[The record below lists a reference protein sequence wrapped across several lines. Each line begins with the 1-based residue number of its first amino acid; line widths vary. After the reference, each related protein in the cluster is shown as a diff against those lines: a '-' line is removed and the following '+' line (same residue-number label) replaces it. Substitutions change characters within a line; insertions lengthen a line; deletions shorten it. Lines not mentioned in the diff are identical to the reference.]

1 MSYKYSVLADNP
13 IVYYSGTI
21 TEAFSVPSYQD
32 VLNDYNTYQEFRDAF
47 ANYSLD
53 SGNAVVDISGCQNNG
68 FYSGEVKSD
77 IMPLI
82 YGDPY
87 AIQINSTALVNI
99 NNARGYSGEIV
110 KGGFAKEGF
119 SDNDFSF
126 EIFLYPV
133 MQTTETLP
141 IPIIGDLPNNVGLF
155 YENGNVVFKLNNN
168 NITYTLPYKNRAYH
182 IVGVYAKDSATLYVD
197 GEAVSFINLDNFK
210 FTNTTLSLL
219 CGPTQNINNYFLI
232 NGLAIYR
239 YALNSNKVISHYVSA
254 VSARPLDIY
263 GPLNGKAFEI
273 NDSNYM
279 TDFVFR
285 YPVDKDWSDI
295 NVDGLDHNASKKTLS
310 ILKTELPAASTVEII
325 DMIYMPY
332 SLNPTSSKIEWGGDN
347 GISVF
352 SSIDGI
358 TYIPCKNNSVIP
370 QYTKTSFSTSKKLY
384 IKIVF
389 QSSDT
394 SKYVPCLEYLLI
406 KMYADNKEYS
416 SNSQDLFY
424 PGNYNIGIGNR
435 RYPMMTRD
443 SRNGIN
449 VDSGQG
455 FFINTSSQI
464 NTIETFYSPKESG
477 AGGIIDGVS
486 WNQSGAMTIGS
497 NVLRFYVNGVSKIL
511 DPNVSSI
518 FKAGQMYHILIVLRT
533 PITGEIE
540 FNKTGQSSIYQN
552 IVLYEK
558 QFNVSECL
566 SNYSL
571 YIGKATTIV
580 LDSGISIIENSVDY
594 YDNDWIVI
602 QSS

>member
-21 TEAFSVPSYQD
+21 TEAFSIPSYQD
-32 VLNDYNTYQEFRDAF
+32 VLNDYDTYEEFRAAF
-47 ANYSLD
+47 TNYSLD

-68 FYSGEVKSD
+68 FYSGEIKSD
-77 IMPLI
+77 IIPLI

-87 AIQINSTALVNI
+87 ALQINSTASINI
-99 NNARGYSGEIV
+99 NNARGYNGEIV

-133 MQTTETLP
+133 MDSTETTP
-141 IPIIGDLPNNVGLF
+141 IPIIGDLTNSIGLF
-155 YENGNVVFKLNNN
+155 YDNGNIVFSLNDND
-168 NITYTLPYKNRAYH
+168 ITYTLPYKNRAYH
-182 IVGVYAKDSATLYVD
+182 IAGVYGKDSATLYVD
-197 GEAVSFINLDNFK
+197 GEAVSFINLNNFK
-210 FTNTTLSLL
+210 FTNTNLSLL
-219 CGPTQNINNYFLI
+219 CGPTQNVNNYFLI

-239 YALNSNKVISHYVSA
+239 YALTSNKIKSHYISA
-254 VSARPLDIY
+254 VSARPTDIY

-285 YPVDKDWSDI
+285 YPADKDWSDLSI
-295 NVDGLDHNASKKTLS
+295 IGLDHNTSKKTLS
-310 ILKTELPAASTVEII
+310 ISKTEIPATSTVEVI

-332 SLNPTSSKIEWGGDN
+332 SLSPTSSKIEWGGDN
-347 GISVF
+347 GISIF
-352 SSIDGI
+352 SSVDGI
-358 TYIPCKNNSVIP
+358 NYIECKNNSVIP
-370 QYTKTSFSTSKKLY
+370 QYTKTSFSPSKKLY
-384 IKIVF
+384 LKIVF
-389 QSSDT
+389 ESTDT
-394 SKYVPCLEYLLI
+394 SKYIPCLEYILI

-424 PGNYNIGIGNR
+424 PGNYNLGIGNR
-435 RYPMMTRD
+435 RYPMMIRD

-449 VDSGQG
+449 VDSDQG
-455 FFINTSSQI
+455 FFIDTSSQI
-464 NTIETFYSPKESG
+464 NTIETFYSPKEGG
-477 AGGIIDGVS
+477 AGKIVEGIS
-486 WNQSGAMTIGS
+486 WNQAGEMTIGP
-497 NVLRFYVNGVSKIL
+497 NILRFYVNGVNKIL
-511 DPNVSSI
+511 DANVSTI
-518 FKAGQMYHILIVLRT
+518 FKSGEMYHVLVVLRT

-540 FNKTGQSSIYQN
+540 FNNNGQAAIYQN
-552 IVLYEK
+552 VVLYEK

-566 SNYSL
+566 YNYSL
-571 YIGKATTIV
+571 YIGKATAV
-580 LDSGISIIENSVDY
+580 VVDSGISITENSVEY

>member
-1 MSYKYSVLADNP
+1 
-13 IVYYSGTI
+13 
-21 TEAFSVPSYQD
+21 
-32 VLNDYNTYQEFRDAF
+32 
-47 ANYSLD
+47 
-53 SGNAVVDISGCQNNG
+53 
-68 FYSGEVKSD
+68 
-77 IMPLI
+77 
-82 YGDPY
+82 
-87 AIQINSTALVNI
+87 
-99 NNARGYSGEIV
+99 
-110 KGGFAKEGF
+110 
-119 SDNDFSF
+119 
-126 EIFLYPV
+126 
-133 MQTTETLP
+133 
-141 IPIIGDLPNNVGLF
+141 
-155 YENGNVVFKLNNN
+155 
-168 NITYTLPYKNRAYH
+168 
-182 IVGVYAKDSATLYVD
+182 
-197 GEAVSFINLDNFK
+197 
-210 FTNTTLSLL
+210 LSLL

-239 YALNSNKVISHYVSA
+239 YALNSNKVISHYISA

-310 ILKTELPAASTVEII
+310 ILKTELPAAATVEII

-352 SSIDGI
+352 SSTDGI
-358 TYIPCKNNSVIP
+358 TYVQCKNNSVIP
-370 QYTKTSFSTSKKLY
+370 QYTKTSFSASKKLY

-394 SKYVPCLEYLLI
+394 SKYIPCLEYLLI

-424 PGNYNIGIGNR
+424 PGNYNLGIGNR
-435 RYPMMTRD
+435 RYPIMIRD

-449 VDSGQG
+449 VDSAQG

-497 NVLRFYVNGVSKIL
+497 NVLRFYVNGVNKIL

-571 YIGKATTIV
+571 YIGKATTLV
-580 LDSGISIIENSVDY
+580 LDSGISITENSVEY